1 MTCKEK
7 KENFPRRQSRMQ
19 MPQLSE
25 MRKIDISIIS
35 LRDSL
40 AMNDDF
46 VWYIGLYHRNKFG
59 TNVRLQAYIIFQNH
73 AAAHQKYKP
82 TPNAKNTPKENMKN

>member
-1 MTCKEK
+1 MTCKE

-19 MPQLSE
+19 MSQLSE

-40 AMNDDF
+40 AMNDDI
-46 VWYIGLYHRNKFG
+46 VCPIYHRNKLG
-59 TNVRLQAYIIFQNH
+59 TNVRLQIHKSFSKTMH
-73 AAAHQKYKP
+73 LHSK
-82 TPNAKNTPKENMKN
+82 T